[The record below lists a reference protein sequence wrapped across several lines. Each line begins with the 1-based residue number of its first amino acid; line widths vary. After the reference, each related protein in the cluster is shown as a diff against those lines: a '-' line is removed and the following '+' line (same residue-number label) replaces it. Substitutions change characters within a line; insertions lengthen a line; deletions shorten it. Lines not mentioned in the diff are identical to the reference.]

1 MFDIRFGRAR
11 YGEWPRKL
19 SVVQRYRRGSSNP
32 DLNATTIDVVLNLIE
47 TWLRMVKVE
56 LLEHDQTQKQQEHG
70 HMQLTTAPKG
80 RRACLKLW
88 VVRLD
93 L

>member
-1 MFDIRFGRAR
+1 
-11 YGEWPRKL
+11 
-19 SVVQRYRRGSSNP
+19 
-32 DLNATTIDVVLNLIE
+32 VLDLIE
-47 TWLRMVKVE
+47 TWLQMVKVE

>member
-1 MFDIRFGRAR
+1 M
-11 YGEWPRKL
+11 
-19 SVVQRYRRGSSNP
+19 
-32 DLNATTIDVVLNLIE
+32 LNLIE
-47 TWLRMVKVE
+47 TWFRMVKVE
-56 LLEHDQTQKQQEHG
+56 LLERDQRRKQQEHM

-93 L
+93 V